1 MTLLIRVSSRLQFPV
16 AHGLTCPV
24 VVSDVQ
30 RDVKDAEGNKLFDI
44 KELDWFGR
52 NSYNL
57 GLQNIDNWDV
67 SHTIRIL
74 TACIKIMSHYPS
86 DVSSEVALDL
96 KQRALFS
103 NFIIAT
109 ALLARARA
117 EDNVESQLQDYLEMR
132 RHVAAYDSELPTQ
145 LPALVEEAKNDMLQ
159 KLATLLAFDFEGAVR
174 LKEWESLV
182 EIIRKTAECKNVRIL
197 QGMADCLLRSDAP
210 VKGTAPPLPRSLP
223 SLMAFLHP

>member
-1 MTLLIRVSSRLQFPV
+1 MFSVD
-16 AHGLTCPV
+16 AH
-24 VVSDVQ
+24 VQ
-30 RDVKDAEGNKLFDI
+30 RDVKDANGNKVFDV

-57 GLQNIDNWDV
+57 ALENIDNWDV

-74 TACIKIMSHYPS
+74 TTCVEIMSHYPP

-117 EDNVESQLQDYLEMR
+117 ADNVESQLQDYLEMR
-132 RHVAAYDSELPTQ
+132 KHVAAYDSELPAQ
-145 LPALVEEAKNDMLQ
+145 LPALVGEARNDMLQ
-159 KLATLLAFDFEGAVR
+159 KLATLLAFDFEGAIR
-174 LKEWESLV
+174 LKSWESLV
-182 EIIRKTAECKNVRIL
+182 EIVRKTAECKNVTTL

-210 VKGTAPPLPRSLP
+210 VKGTISFSFPQSLH
-223 SLMAFLHP
+223 SSMSSSSH